1 MCGYGS
7 AGWAG
12 SALPMLLGMSL
23 WGMTGLLLLGLVLWL
38 ILQRV
43 GHPLADTLAA
53 PFSTRWTL
61 REVPQPT
68 ATDLLRE
75 RYARGEI
82 DLATFEE
89 MLTRIEAPEHRL
101 C

>member
-1 MCGYGS
+1 MCGYGLT
-7 AGWAG
+7 G

-23 WGMTGLLLLGLVLWL
+23 WGMAGLLLLGIVLWL
-38 ILQRV
+38 ILRRN

-53 PFSTRWTL
+53 PFGVRWTQ
-61 REVPQPT
+61 REAPRPT
-68 ATDLLRE
+68 ATELLRE

-89 MLTRIEAPEHRL
+89 MLARIEAPDPLVR
-101 C
+101 